1 MEIFTK
7 NEDDYF
13 TESVPGSLRVKNYS
27 QCIIHK

>member
-27 QCIIHK
+27 VYYS